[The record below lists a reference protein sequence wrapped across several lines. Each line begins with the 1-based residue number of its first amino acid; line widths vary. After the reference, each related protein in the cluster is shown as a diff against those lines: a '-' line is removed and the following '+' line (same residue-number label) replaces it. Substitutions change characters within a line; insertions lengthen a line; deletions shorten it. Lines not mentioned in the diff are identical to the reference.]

1 MLRLVLQTVNT
12 FLGENISL
20 PEGFGPKILED
31 HCRIDIAQLLVFI
44 GTCRCSPAI
53 VSILS
58 TSPDPRPPHV
68 PGSWNARSARCW
80 MLRYSSYK
88 AVPWTKKCHPD
99 FGLIL
104 SPTFSL
110 EMPGR
115 IFLAIS
121 RKFLA
126 RFSFVCSWTS
136 VIWDMVHLKLKK
148 NQVLPQEL
156 VVPFAVAQDVQ
167 EGVLDVQH
175 VGMVGVE
182 HLKKEETCFGNQVL
196 ASITLP

>member
-1 MLRLVLQTVNT
+1 MFTEFPLGLVLRLVLQTVNT

-126 RFSFVCSWTS
+126 RFSFVCSCTS
-136 VIWDMVHLKLKK
+136 VIWDIVHLKMRSKSGGSSK
-148 NQVLPQEL
+148 ACSA
-156 VVPFAVAQDVQ
+156 PFAMAQDVQ
-167 EGVLDVQH
+167 VGVFDVQH
-175 VGMVGVE
+175 VGMIGVE
-182 HLKKEETCFGNQVL
+182 HL
-196 ASITLP
+196 